1 VKVVVVPLLSGSGT
15 RFKILEAWAGARAV
29 VSTTI
34 GAEGLDGKDGE
45 HLRIAD
51 DPQDFANAIVEL
63 LAQPEERLRLGSNG
77 RAAYLECYTTEAAW
91 RALDRIDL

>member
-1 VKVVVVPLLSGSGT
+1 LLSGSGT

-51 DPQDFANAIVEL
+51 EPEAFANAVVKL
-63 LAQPEERLRLGSNG
+63 LEQGDERMRLGANG
-77 RAAYLECYTTEAAW
+77 RAMYLEHYTTEAAW